1 MFQVSVGRVGV
12 GNRAELPGMGQAA
25 PGNFHTPS
33 FSRINETAS
42 SPVEELA
49 ELLAQASEGALCS
62 SCASRNP
69 GYFVPAPRFFLGKR
83 ELEHMFWIPA
93 FAGMT
98 HWV

>member
-49 ELLAQASEGALCS
+49 ELLAQASEGGL
-62 SCASRNP
+62 
-69 GYFVPAPRFFLGKR
+69 VFFLRKQESR
-83 ELEHMFWIPA
+83 LLCA
-93 FAGMT
+93 CS
-98 HWV
+98 